1 MATASLT
8 KMSVPAADNSTPSQ
22 GLLMPKLQYRFRVTF
37 TNFGINSATGPII
50 QQVME
55 FARPNLTFENI
66 DLPIYNS
73 TVKIAGKHAW
83 QDITCKIRDDA
94 SGTASALVGG
104 QLQKQLDFNEQSSSS
119 AGINYKF
126 TAQFDVLDG
135 GNGANAPTILETW
148 YLYGAYLQA
157 VNYDAANYGS
167 NEVMTITMTIR
178 YDNAE
183 QAVNGVGSISTASVP
198 GQGAQGQPVSTG

>member
-37 TNFGINSATGPII
+37 TNFGINSATGPIT

-55 FARPNLTFENI
+55 FARPNLSFEAI

-73 TVKIAGKHAW
+73 TVKIAGKHRW
-83 QDITCKIRDDA
+83 EDITCKIRDDA

-148 YLYGAYLQA
+148 YLYGAYLSA

>member
-37 TNFGINSATGPII
+37 TNFGINSATGPIT

-55 FARPNLTFENI
+55 FARPNLTFDNI

>member
-37 TNFGINSATGPII
+37 TNFGINSATGPIT

-104 QLQKQLDFNEQSSSS
+104 QLQKQLDFNEQSASS

>member
-1 MATASLT
+1 M
-8 KMSVPAADNSTPSQ
+8 
-22 GLLMPKLQYRFRVTF
+22 
-37 TNFGINSATGPII
+37 
-50 QQVME
+50 
-55 FARPNLTFENI
+55 
-66 DLPIYNS
+66 
-73 TVKIAGKHAW
+73 
-83 QDITCKIRDDA
+83 
-94 SGTASALVGG
+94 
-104 QLQKQLDFNEQSSSS
+104 
-119 AGINYKF
+119 
-126 TAQFDVLDG
+126 LDG

>member
-37 TNFGINSATGPII
+37 TNFGINSATGPIT

-55 FARPNLTFENI
+55 FARPNLSFEAT

-73 TVKIAGKHAW
+73 TVKIAGKHRW
-83 QDITCKIRDDA
+83 EDITCKIRDDA

-104 QLQKQLDFNEQSSSS
+104 QLQKQLDFNEQSSSA